1 MTEDGADTRIRVV
14 VVDDHDLVR
23 RGVTQTLDQADD
35 ILVVGEANDGEA
47 AIAIVEDLRPDV
59 VLIDIHMP
67 LCDGIDATTVIRRT
81 LPGIR
86 VMMFTESESDDD
98 LFASL
103 RAGATAYVLK
113 SAPMEHLASMIRAV
127 AQGGAVFAPSMAT
140 KLIARVNEQPRPAVS
155 TERLTMRER
164 EVVRH
169 VARGLNNREIG
180 AQLFISEYT
189 VKNHVRSV
197 LEKLGVRTR
206 TEVAMIAVRDGLTLP
221 PE

>member
-23 RGVTQTLDQADD
+23 RGVTQTLEQADD

-47 AIAIVEDLRPDV
+47 AIAIVEELRPDV

-67 LCDGIDATTVIRRT
+67 LCDGIDATNVIRRT

-98 LFASL
+98 FFASL

-189 VKNHVRSV
+189 VKNHVRAV